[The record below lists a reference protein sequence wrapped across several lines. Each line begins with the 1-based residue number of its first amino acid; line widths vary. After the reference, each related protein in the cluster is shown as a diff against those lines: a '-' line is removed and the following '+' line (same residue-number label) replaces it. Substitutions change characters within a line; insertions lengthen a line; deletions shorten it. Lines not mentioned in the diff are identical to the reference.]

1 MSEMKEVIK
10 KLSELKRPK
19 HNVRI
24 HGDQQIKEYI
34 RSVEMFGQIRPL
46 VIDEDGV
53 VLAGNGLWTALEQ
66 MGRTTAKCYV
76 VKGLSEA
83 GKKKLMLVDNKIFDL
98 GVNSQQAFDDIL
110 KELDGD
116 IDIPGYDP
124 ELLSTLSASLAVA
137 TEKINDYGKFS
148 NEAVEKMNQ
157 QPNQDPAPASSNSPS
172 EGEGAPVSNN
182 TAEPPTGEAMAQEG
196 EATGQEYEAEVQTDE
211 EGREFIICP
220 CCGEK
225 IWL

>member
-1 MSEMKEVIK
+1 MSEMKEVTK

-110 KELDGD
+110 KELGGD

-124 ELLSTLSASLAVA
+124 ELLRTLSASLAGA
-137 TEKINDYGKFS
+137 TEIINDYGKFS
-148 NEAVEKMNQ
+148 NEAVDKMNQ
-157 QPNQDPAPASSNSPS
+157 QPNQEMAPASSSNLS
-172 EGEGAPVSNN
+172 GDEGAPVSDNM
-182 TAEPPTGEAMAQEG
+182 AEPPTGETTEQEG
-196 EATGQEYEAEVQTDE
+196 ESAGQEYKAEVQTDE
-211 EGREFIICP
+211 EGRQFIVCP
-220 CCGEK
+220 CCGGK

>member
-1 MSEMKEVIK
+1 MSDIKEVTK
-10 KLSELKRPK
+10 KLSELKRPE
-19 HNVRI
+19 HNVRV

-46 VIDEDGV
+46 VVDENGV

-66 MGRTTAKCYV
+66 MGWTSAKCYV

-83 GKKKLMLVDNKIFDL
+83 EKKKLMLVDNKIFDL

-110 KELDGD
+110 KELNGD
-116 IDIPGYDP
+116 IDIPGYDK
-124 ELLSTLSASLAVA
+124 ELLSTLSASLAA
-137 TEKINDYGKFS
+137 STEKINEYGKFS
-148 NEAVEKMNQ
+148 DEAVAKMNQ
-157 QPNQDPAPASSNSPS
+157 QPNQELSPASSDSL
-172 EGEGAPVSNN
+172 
-182 TAEPPTGEAMAQEG
+182 QEG
-196 EATGQEYEAEVQTDE
+196 ENTSISEHTEEYSTGDATRREDETAGEYEAEIQTDE
-211 EGREFIICP
+211 EGRQFVICP

>member
-1 MSEMKEVIK
+1 MSEMKEVTK

-66 MGRTTAKCYV
+66 MGITTAKCYV

-83 GKKKLMLVDNKIFDL
+83 GKNKLMLVDNKIFDL

-124 ELLSTLSASLAVA
+124 ELLQTLSASLAGA
-137 TEKINDYGKFS
+137 TEIINDYGKFS
-148 NEAVEKMNQ
+148 NEAVDKMNQ
-157 QPNQDPAPASSNSPS
+157 QPTQDPAPAASDSPS
-172 EGEGAPVSNN
+172 ESEGASISDNA
-182 TAEPPTGEAMAQEG
+182 AEPPTGETAAQVG
-196 EATGQEYEAEVQTDE
+196 EVTIQEYTAEIQTDE
-211 EGREFIICP
+211 GGRQFVICP

>member
-1 MSEMKEVIK
+1 MSDIKEVTK
-10 KLSELKRPK
+10 KLSELKRPE
-19 HNVRI
+19 HNVRV

-46 VIDEDGV
+46 VVDENGV

-66 MGRTTAKCYV
+66 MGWTSAKCYV

-83 GKKKLMLVDNKIFDL
+83 EKKKLMLVDNKIFDL

-110 KELDGD
+110 KELNGD
-116 IDIPGYDP
+116 IDIPGYDK
-124 ELLSTLSASLAVA
+124 ELLSTLSASLAA
-137 TEKINDYGKFS
+137 STEKINEYGKFS
-148 NEAVEKMNQ
+148 NEAITKMSQ
-157 QPNQDPAPASSNSPS
+157 QPNQELAPDSSNNSP
-172 EGEGAPVSNN
+172 ENNNTPVSEDA
-182 TAEPPTGEAMAQEG
+182 AEPRTDETTAQEG
-196 EATGQEYEAEVQTDE
+196 EATKGEYEAEIQTDE
-211 EGREFIICP
+211 EGRQFVICP

>member
-1 MSEMKEVIK
+1 MKEVTK

-46 VIDEDGV
+46 VVDEDGV

-172 EGEGAPVSNN
+172 EGEGAPVSDN